1 MPRTRVYWKWGIPK
15 TVVVVVIA
23 ICADYDRRT
32 KAMQLNTVPYEVA
45 RHYADLNEVIDNALA
60 DVEPGM
66 RSLLLADLQQGKGY
80 DKSMASP
87 IIGKNGYYNRKR
99 KVIHDI
105 AVGLRLI

>member
-1 MPRTRVYWKWGIPK
+1 MPRPRVYLKWGIPK

-32 KAMQLNTVPYEVA
+32 KAMQLHTVTDAVA
-45 RHYADLNEVIDNALA
+45 DHYSELNNVIDRALA
-60 DVEPGM
+60 EVEPGM
-66 RSLLLADLQQGKGY
+66 RPMLLADLQQGKGY

-105 AVGLRLI
+105 AVGLNLI

>member
-1 MPRTRVYWKWGIPK
+1 MPRPRVYFKWGIPK

-32 KAMQLNTVPYEVA
+32 KAMQFKTVPSEVA
-45 RHYADLNEVIDNALA
+45 VRYAELNGAIDHALA
-60 DVEPGM
+60 EVEPGM

-87 IIGKNGYYNRKR
+87 IVGKNGYYNRKR

-105 AVGLRLI
+105 AVGLNLI